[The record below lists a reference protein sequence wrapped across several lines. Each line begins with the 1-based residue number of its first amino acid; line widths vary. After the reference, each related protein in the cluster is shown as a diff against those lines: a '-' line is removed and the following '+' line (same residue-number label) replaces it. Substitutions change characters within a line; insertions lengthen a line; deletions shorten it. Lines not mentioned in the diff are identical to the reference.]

1 MPVSNPDRRY
11 ATMTIALRLL
21 LAVLA
26 AAAAGDALAQPP
38 NWMLDQPFMP
48 HRGRIGV
55 NVQPM
60 TPALRKFFEVP
71 ADRGVLVSE
80 VQPDRPADRAGVQV
94 GDVVVSAGGDTIR
107 EPYDLVKSVARA
119 QAEEKLVLEV
129 FRDGEKQKLEVAP
142 EGDPVRWADPEQ
154 WRQWLDRNLHEG
166 GEQLRERLREL
177 EDRLEKLERQLDRQT
192 GTHNQPATGL

>member
-1 MPVSNPDRRY
+1 MK
-11 ATMTIALRLL
+11 IAIRLL
-21 LAVLA
+21 LVGLAV
-26 AAAAGDALAQPP
+26 AAAGDALAQPP
-38 NWMLDQPFMP
+38 NWMLDHPFMP

-94 GDVVVSAGGDTIR
+94 GDVVVSAGGETIR
-107 EPYDLVKSVARA
+107 EPYDLVKAVARVPA
-119 QAEEKLVLEV
+119 GEKLVLEV
-129 FRDGEKQKLEVAP
+129 FRSGAKQKLEVAP

-154 WRQWLDRNLHEG
+154 WRRWLDRNLHEG

-177 EDRLEKLERQLDRQT
+177 EDRLEKLERQLDRKT
-192 GTHNQPATGL
+192 GTQNQPTGGI